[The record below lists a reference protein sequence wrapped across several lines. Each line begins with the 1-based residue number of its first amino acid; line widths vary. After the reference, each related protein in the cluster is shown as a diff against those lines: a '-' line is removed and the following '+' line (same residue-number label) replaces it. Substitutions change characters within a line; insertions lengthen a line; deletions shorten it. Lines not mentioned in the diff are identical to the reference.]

1 MLMFK
6 IDNIT
11 GIGMI
16 CKLFAAENPLFLHN
30 FYVIKKA
37 AILENCRSI
46 WKRLLV
52 LQNKFHDF
60 SARFFVVGED
70 VF

>member
-37 AILENCRSI
+37 AIPEKCRMET
-46 WKRLLV
+46 KRLLS

-60 SARFFVVGED
+60 RTRFFVVGEFD
-70 VF
+70 F